1 MILMPFFESVNNL
14 LVLKLYQ
21 QLDSIEGTGRPTGG
35 NSRGAGTRQAGTV
48 LSTGTGRQVRW
59 KSNKWRHL
67 TPISTSLLSQLM
79 AIQTYASVLVI
90 STLSVRLC

>member
-1 MILMPFFESVNNL
+1 MIVMPLFESANDL

-67 TPISTSLLSQLM
+67 TPISTSLLSLLM
-79 AIQTYASVLVI
+79 AIQTSVLVI